1 MIATNPYYFGGSSC
15 RCTWTVCQCYTS
27 VQTYT
32 YQTQYISSWYEIAPL
47 PKAKSNKQRMDSL
60 RLRAYRYVPERVWLP
75 QRPVRP
81 SIQALSMRI
90 R

>member
-1 MIATNPYYFGGSSC
+1 MPVHLDGLPVLHVRADLYL
-15 RCTWTVCQCYTS
+15 
-27 VQTYT
+27 
-32 YQTQYISSWYEIAPL
+32 QTQYISSWYEIAPL